1 MDLGEQRT
9 ENFSREIETKKEKK
23 KGGKKGGRKEVKKK
37 KPNE

>member
-9 ENFSREIETKKEKK
+9 ENFSRELETIKEKK
-23 KGGKKGGRKEVKKK
+23 EGGKKGGRKEVKKK